1 MNPMSI
7 IQTMMNQMKVKMP
20 QNFQTINALMQNKNN
35 PQDLVNQIMSNL
47 NQEQKQNLLSQ
58 MKQYRLSEW
67 FVKQI
72 TKYEIGNNP

>member
-1 MNPMSI
+1 
-7 IQTMMNQMKVKMP
+7 MKVKMP

-58 MKQYRLSEW
+58 MKQYGCPN
-67 FVKQI
+67 
-72 TKYEIGNNP
+72 EILAKLQNMK

>member
-7 IQTMMNQMKVKMP
+7 VQSIMNNMKVRMP
-20 QNFQTINALMQNKNN
+20 KNFQVVQNLMQNQTN

-58 MKQYRLSEW
+58 CKQYR
-67 FVKQI
+67 
-72 TKYEIGNNP
+72 YA

>member
-58 MKQYRLSEW
+58 CKQYR
-67 FVKQI
+67 
-72 TKYEIGNNP
+72 YA